1 MNASGIT
8 HAMLLAAGRGER
20 MRPLTDTL
28 PKPLASVCGKPLIV
42 HHLEKLARLGV
53 RTVVINLAWLGA
65 RLREALGDGAAWGLS
80 IRYSD
85 EGAEALDVGGGI
97 FRALP
102 WLGAAPFLVVS
113 ADIYTDLDFAT
124 LHIADEAWAQLL
136 LVPNPA
142 HHPRGDF
149 ELVQGRLL
157 EPAAPQ
163 APRPWTYAGIGLF
176 RPELFKDCQPGK
188 FPLMPALR
196 RAMAHGRLHGQT
208 FAGQWSNVGTLAQ
221 LNALQGQTPGRRAG
235 AEGSYKIPSVP

>member
-1 MNASGIT
+1 VSATGIS
-8 HAMLLAAGRGER
+8 HAMVLAAGRGER

-28 PKPLASVCGKPLIV
+28 PKPLAGVCGKPLIV

-85 EGAEALDVGGGI
+85 EGEQALDVGGGI

-102 WLGAAPFLVVS
+102 WLGAGPFLVVS

-124 LHIADEAWAQLL
+124 LGIADEAWAQLL
-136 LVPNPA
+136 LVPNPV

-149 ELVQGRLL
+149 DLIQQRVV
-157 EPAAPQ
+157 EPADPQ
-163 APRPWTYAGIGLF
+163 ASRPWTYAGIGLF
-176 RPELFKDCQPGK
+176 RPALFEDCRPGR

-196 RAMAHGRLHGQT
+196 RAIARGRLHGQT
-208 FAGQWSNVGTLAQ
+208 YSGQWSNVGTLAQ
-221 LNALQGQTPGRRAG
+221 LNALQHETPPAPGGGQGF
-235 AEGSYKIPSVP
+235 V

>member
-1 MNASGIT
+1 MSATRIT

-20 MRPLTDTL
+20 MRPLTDTV
-28 PKPLASVCGKPLIV
+28 PKPLAGVCGKPLIV
-42 HHLEKLARLGV
+42 HHLEKLSRLGV
-53 RTVVINLAWLGA
+53 GTVVINLAWLGA

-85 EGAEALDVGGGI
+85 EGEEALDVGGGI

-113 ADIYTDLDFAT
+113 ADVYTDLDFAT
-124 LHIADEAWAQLL
+124 LGMAEEAWAQLL

-149 ELVQGRLL
+149 DLRQEHVV
-157 EPAAPQ
+157 EPADPG

-176 RPELFKDCQPGK
+176 RPQLFEGCLPGR

-196 RAMAHGRLHGQT
+196 RAMASGRLHGQT
-208 FAGQWSNVGTLAQ
+208 FAGQWINVGTIAQ
-221 LNALQGQTPGRRAG
+221 LNALQCQTPGTSG
-235 AEGSYKIPSVP
+235 GGQGFV